1 MQKNKHCYI
10 MGDYNINLLNYENH
24 QLTAEFVDQLHS
36 NSFVSLVNKPTRVK
50 KHSAT
55 LIDNIFTNSL
65 CDEGLTIKGII
76 YSDISDRFPIIHID
90 YSFQVPEIDTVIV
103 LRNMSY
109 RKKQAFHSAVSEID
123 WETLYI
129 SRNAQESFTWFHSTF
144 LKLFNKHFP
153 KRTVT
158 KKYNTRRLWLSQSLK
173 DAIKGKNK
181 LYMKLIK
188 LNTTANEVTYK
199 RYRNKLNHI
208 LKYAKRKHFQDI
220 LEQNKRNLKKT
231 WQIFKSIVNKNKT
244 CQVNPKFKLNDGS
257 CITDK
262 ATISSK
268 FNDFFVNIGP
278 NLAKKIRLKTY
289 LCYSLWETLL

>member
-1 MQKNKHCYI
+1 

-36 NSFVSLVNKPTRVK
+36 NSFVSLINKPTRVK
-50 KHSAT
+50 NHWAT
-55 LIDNIFTNSL
+55 LTVNIFTTYL
-65 CDEGLTIKGII
+65 CEGLTMQGII
-76 YSDISDRFPIIHID
+76 YSDISDHFHIVHID

-109 RKKQAFHSAVSEID
+109 RNKLAFHSAVSEID

-129 SRNAQESFTWFHSTF
+129 SGNAQESFTWFHSNL

-158 KKYNTRRLWLSQSLK
+158 KKHNTRKSWLSQSLK
-173 DAIKGKNK
+173 YAIKTKNK
-181 LYMKLIK
+181 LYAKLIK

-208 LKYAKRKHFQDI
+208 LKYAERKHFQDI
-220 LEQNKRNLKKT
+220 LEQNKHNL
-231 WQIFKSIVNKNKT
+231 I
-244 CQVNPKFKLNDGS
+244 KLG
-257 CITDK
+257 K
-262 ATISSK
+262 Y
-268 FNDFFVNIGP
+268 
-278 NLAKKIRLKTY
+278 LKT
-289 LCYSLWETLL
+289 L